1 MADAEQKPDTEL
13 VSIKVKSQDGQE
25 VFFKLKKTAKLQKMM
40 KAYAQRQAVDITAYQ
55 FLFDGKR
62 IKESDTI
69 EGLELEDGDEIDAM
83 LHQTGGC

>member
-1 MADAEQKPDTEL
+1 MRPQ
-13 VSIKVKSQDGQE
+13 
-25 VFFKLKKTAKLQKMM
+25 TAKLQKMM

-69 EGLELEDGDEIDAM
+69 EGLELEVRCEHGYAWSCV
-83 LHQTGGC
+83 QVGCVPCLQKP